1 MLCLD
6 GGMCT
11 WTPEGDRG
19 VEAHSVWVRG
29 WQLQA
34 VTQGECQQA
43 AQGTGMQLGDTDVLC
58 CHTALVH
65 PGTEGTSL
73 MSWAALAV
81 KGGRQSSGT
90 VRALTHAVGLS
101 TDNSTVI
108 YPALPICSPCAFP
121 FPPAGQ
127 MCFQART
134 PPTRG
139 TCFGLAPKGGGT
151 WRGGDRRHQ

>member
-1 MLCLD
+1 MVCLD

-11 WTPEGDRG
+11 CTPEGDRG
-19 VEAHSVWVRG
+19 VEGPSVRVRG

-43 AQGTGMQLGDTDVLC
+43 ARGTGMQLGDTDVLC

-90 VRALTHAVGLS
+90 VCALTHAVGLS
-101 TDNSTVI
+101 TDNSSYLSSTSHL
-108 YPALPICSPCAFP
+108 LPLCFP

-134 PPTRG
+134 PPTGG